1 MIYKIPITWQGYE
14 TFEVEADSLEEAVE
28 KGLKQFLAI
37 PDDKYINDSFEVD
50 DIVRDDY
57 PNEDFD
63 INKIIQKL

>member
-1 MIYKIPITWQGYE
+1 MIYKIPITWQSYE

-28 KGLKQFLAI
+28 KGLKQFLSI

-50 DIVRDDY
+50 GIVRDNY

>member
-1 MIYKIPITWQGYE
+1 MIYKIPITWQSYE

-28 KGLKQFLAI
+28 KGLKQFLSI

-50 DIVRDDY
+50 GIVRDDY